1 MKRILVIGY
10 SQSGQLYEILEKF
23 LKPFQEVEIEQVKIE
38 TKEPFPFPWTSA
50 VFFDTMPES
59 VLEEPVELAPY
70 RLKSTSYDLII
81 LGYQPWYLSPSI
93 PTTSLL
99 KDSKFLSVLKDTPVV
114 TVIGARNM
122 WLNAQESVVGY
133 IEAAGGKI
141 VGNIPLID
149 RHQNLLSA
157 LSILHWMLTG
167 KKERK
172 WGLLPS
178 PGVSDK
184 DIEDVEIFGEK
195 VFKGLQKGNYKG
207 LQDKILAEQKIDIH
221 PSILLVE
228 MRGKILFLAWANL
241 IKKKGVV
248 DSKKRSFWVN
258 MYKYYLLVAL
268 FIVSPIVLT
277 IYTILIRPFTGKSIQ
292 KKKEHFLY
300 LGIDRT

>member
-1 MKRILVIGY
+1 MKRILVIAY
-10 SQSGQLYEILEKF
+10 SQSGQLYEILENF
-23 LKPFQEVEIEQVKIE
+23 LKPFEGVEIEQVKVA
-38 TKEPFPFPWTSA
+38 TKEPFPFPWTSD

-59 VLEEPVELAPY
+59 VLEESVELAPY
-70 RLKSTSYDLII
+70 TLKSTSYDLII

-99 KDSKFLSVLKDTPVV
+99 KDAKFLSVVKDTPVV

-122 WLNAQESVVGY
+122 WLNAHESVVGY
-133 IEAAGGKI
+133 IEGAGGSV

-172 WGLLPS
+172 WGILPL

-184 DIEDVEIFGEK
+184 DINEVGLFGEK
-195 VFKGLQKGNYKG
+195 VFKGLQTGTYKG
-207 LQDKILAEQKIDIH
+207 LQEEILAENKIDIH

-228 MRGKILFLAWANL
+228 MRGKSLFLTWANL
-241 IKKKGVV
+241 IKRKTS
-248 DSKKRSFWVN
+248 SKKRSFWVN
-258 MYKYYLLVAL
+258 VYKYYLLVAL

-277 IYTILIRPFTGKSIQ
+277 IYTILIRPFTRKSIQ

>member
-10 SQSGQLYEILEKF
+10 SQSGQLDEILANF
-23 LKPFQEVEIEQVKIE
+23 LKPFQGVEIEQVKID
-38 TKEPFPFPWTSA
+38 TKEAFPFPWTSA

-70 RLKSTSYDLII
+70 TLKSSSYDLVI

-99 KDSKFLSVLKDTPVV
+99 KDPKFLSVLKNTPVV
-114 TVIGARNM
+114 TLIGARNM
-122 WLNAQESVVGY
+122 WLNAHESVVGY
-133 IEAAGGKI
+133 IEGAGGKV

-149 RHQNLLSA
+149 RHQNLVSA

-172 WGLLPS
+172 WGVLPS

-184 DIEDVEIFGEK
+184 DIEEVEIFGKK
-195 VFKGLQKGNYKG
+195 VFEGFQKGTYQG
-207 LQDKILAEQKIDIH
+207 LQDEILAEDKIDIH
-221 PSILLVE
+221 PSVLLVE
-228 MRGKILFLAWANL
+228 MRGKSLFLAWANL
-241 IKKKGVV
+241 IKKKSAS
-248 DSKKRSFWVN
+248 SKKRSFWVSV
-258 MYKYYLLVAL
+258 YKYYLLVAL

-277 IYTILIRPFTGKSIQ
+277 IYTLLIRPFTGKSIQ

-300 LGIDRT
+300 LGIDRN

>member
-10 SQSGQLYEILEKF
+10 SQSGQLYEILANF
-23 LKPFQEVEIEQVKIE
+23 LKPFQGVEIEQVKID
-38 TKEPFPFPWTSA
+38 TKEAFPFPWTSA

-70 RLKSTSYDLII
+70 TLKSSSYDLVIF
-81 LGYQPWYLSPSI
+81 GYQPWYLSPSI

-99 KDSKFLSVLKDTPVV
+99 KDPKFLSVLKNTPVV

-133 IEAAGGKI
+133 IEGAGGKV

-149 RHQNLLSA
+149 RHQNLVSA

-172 WGLLPS
+172 WGVLPS

-184 DIEDVEIFGEK
+184 DIEEVEIFGKK
-195 VFKGLQKGNYKG
+195 VFEGFQRGTYQG
-207 LQDKILAEQKIDIH
+207 LQDEILAENKIDIH
-221 PSILLVE
+221 PSVLLVE
-228 MRGKILFLAWANL
+228 MRGKSLFLAWANL
-241 IKKKGVV
+241 IKRKSAS
-248 DSKKRSFWVN
+248 SKKRSFWVSV
-258 MYKYYLLVAL
+258 YKYYLLVAL
-268 FIVSPIVLT
+268 FIISPIVLT
-277 IYTILIRPFTGKSIQ
+277 IYTLLIRPFTGKSIK

-300 LGIDRT
+300 LGIDRN

>member
-10 SQSGQLYEILEKF
+10 SQSGQLYEILENF
-23 LKPFQEVEIEQVKIE
+23 LKPFQGVEIEQVQVD
-38 TKEPFPFPWTSA
+38 TKKTFPFPWTSD

-70 RLKSTSYDLII
+70 TLKSTSYDLII

-93 PTTSLL
+93 PITSLL

-133 IEAAGGKI
+133 IEAAGGDV

-149 RHQNLLSA
+149 RHQNLLSVM
-157 LSILHWMLTG
+157 SILHWMLTG

-172 WGLLPS
+172 WGVFPS

-184 DIEDVEIFGEK
+184 DIEEVEIFGEK
-195 VFKGLQKGNYKG
+195 VFERLQKGIYKG
-207 LQDKILAEQKIDIH
+207 LQNEILAEKKIDIH

-241 IKKKGVV
+241 IKKKGIA

-277 IYTILIRPFTGKSIQ
+277 IYTVLIRPFTGKSIQ

-300 LGIDRT
+300 LGIDRS